1 MWFLHNFM
9 IIGSVIKVVKIAQIK
24 SDFVNLGCLVKKI
37 VNRLEDCKKMLEE
50 TVVQVYNY
58 FRFVYIV
65 IKLLFFTI

>member
-1 MWFLHNFM
+1 M
-9 IIGSVIKVVKIAQIK
+9 IKVVKIAQIK

-58 FRFVYIV
+58 FRFVFIV
-65 IKLLFFTI
+65 IK